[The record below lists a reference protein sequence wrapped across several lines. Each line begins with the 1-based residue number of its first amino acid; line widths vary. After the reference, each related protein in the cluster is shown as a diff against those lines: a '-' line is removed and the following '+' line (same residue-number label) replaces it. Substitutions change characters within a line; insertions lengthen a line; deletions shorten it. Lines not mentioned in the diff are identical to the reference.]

1 MNFAKALDYLN
12 LGERVSRTGWL
23 DIDTF
28 IYKVNGTEVN
38 IENLRNEAAK
48 HLDSDN
54 ILNRGKT
61 INVKPHIDMVR
72 SDKAINVGWTPTRED
87 MFADDWFIR

>member
-1 MNFAKALDYLN
+1 MNFSKALEYLK

-28 IYKVNGTEVN
+28 VYMVNASEFKY
-38 IENLRNEAAK
+38 ENLRNEAAK

-54 ILNRGKT
+54 IMNRGKT
-61 INVKPHIDMVR
+61 ITVKPHIDMVR
-72 SDKAINVGWTPTRED
+72 SDGAINVGWTPTQAD
-87 MFADDWFIR
+87 LFAEDWFIR